1 MDYKY
6 SAHQKLKQKRQ
17 IDLLFA
23 KGKWTS
29 CGNLRV
35 ITLDL
40 DKKPQES
47 FEPAGAKTGVSVSK
61 RLFKKAVHRNRVK
74 RLLREAYRHHKSAF
88 ASRFG
93 ENTLAMIFWIS
104 KEMPGDFS
112 SVEENFVMLCKPKN

>member
-6 SAHQKLKQKRQ
+6 SASQKLKQKRQ

-40 DKKPQES
+40 NKKPQEG
-47 FEPAGAKTGVSVSK
+47 FEISGAKTGVSVSK
-61 RLFKKAVHRNRVK
+61 KLFKKAVDRNRVK
-74 RLLREAYRHHKSAF
+74 RLLREVYRHHKPAF
-88 ASRFG
+88 AARFG
-93 ENTLAMIFWIS
+93 NHSLAMIFWIS
-104 KEMPGDFS
+104 REMPPDFS
-112 SVEENFVMLCKPKN
+112 SVEENFLKLCKPKN

>member
-17 IDLLFA
+17 IDLLFT

-35 ITLDL
+35 ISLDL
-40 DKKPQES
+40 DRKPQEGS
-47 FEPAGAKTGVSVSK
+47 ELLGPKTGVSVSK
-61 RLFKKAVHRNRVK
+61 KLFKEAIHRNRVK
-74 RLLREAYRHHKSAF
+74 RLLREAYRHHKPAF
-88 ASRFG
+88 AARFG

-104 KEMPGDFS
+104 KEMPADFNA
-112 SVEENFVMLCKPKN
+112 VQEDFLMLCKPKN